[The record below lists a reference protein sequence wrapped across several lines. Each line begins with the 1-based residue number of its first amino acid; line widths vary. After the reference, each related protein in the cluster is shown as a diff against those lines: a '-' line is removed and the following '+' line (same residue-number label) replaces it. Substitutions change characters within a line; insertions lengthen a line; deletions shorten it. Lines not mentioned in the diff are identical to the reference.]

1 MIYFSNQELYDYDDV
16 TKLQSDRC
24 RVPEPRLEELMQLL
38 HPLLLTLLL
47 SQLLRREEGEET
59 GNLWDITFISGE
71 KARISVPEG
80 QQANGLRFKYYFDAQ
95 YVDIRLVS

>member
-38 HPLLLTLLL
+38 HPLHPLLLRLLL
-47 SQLLRREEGEET
+47 SQLLRREEGEEP
-59 GNLWDITFISGE
+59 GP
-71 KARISVPEG
+71 RI
-80 QQANGLRFKYYFDAQ
+80 LIWRF
-95 YVDIRLVS
+95 VS